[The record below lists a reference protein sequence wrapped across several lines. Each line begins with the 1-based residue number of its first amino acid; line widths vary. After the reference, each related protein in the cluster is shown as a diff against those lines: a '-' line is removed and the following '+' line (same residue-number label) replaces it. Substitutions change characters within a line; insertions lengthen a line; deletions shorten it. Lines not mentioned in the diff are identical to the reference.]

1 MERFAEPQAVKAAA
15 CAARE
20 RWKVLIRALRNID
33 RCTLI
38 PQDRQDEDD
47 RFSPWILQAGFSG
60 IPGEVMARAL
70 DDAGFAVSTGSAC
83 SSRLHKRPVLEAM
96 GIHGGLALEGI
107 RISQGWSS
115 SIEEIEKLIAAIV
128 KILEV
133 L

>member
-1 MERFAEPQAVKAAA
+1 MERFAEPGAVKAAYDGA
-15 CAARE
+15 VN
-20 RWKVLIRALRNID
+20 RWAVLINALRNLD

-38 PQDRQDEDD
+38 PEDRRDVDE
-47 RFSPWILQAGFSG
+47 RFSPWILQAGFRG

-83 SSRLHKRPVLEAM
+83 SSRLQKRPVLEAM
-96 GIHGGLALEGI
+96 GISGERSLEGI

-115 SIEEIEKLIAAIV
+115 SIEGIEKLIAAIV
-128 KILEV
+128 KILGA